1 VLTVLVGWMVGRTH
15 PDRQRTVLLRRNS
28 TGEFTA
34 LPTGTWRTDP
44 GEEIRTAT
52 STWVSTAPSE
62 GLRRAATTWDME
74 PVGETMRASTLRA
87 GMTWR
92 SEPEREPLLRRPTAA
107 SYL

>member
-1 VLTVLVGWMVGRTH
+1 MLTVLVGWMVGRTH

-44 GEEIRTAT
+44 GPEIRTAT
-52 STWVSTAPSE
+52 STWAVEPSG
-62 GLRRAATTWDME
+62 GLRRAATTWDAE
-74 PVGETMRASTLRA
+74 PIGETMRASTIMA
-87 GMTWR
+87 AATWR
-92 SEPEREPLLRRPTAA
+92 SEPERRPLLRRPTAA